1 MEPFIDESHQH
12 IFAENEEFHV
22 NNANTDNVTIIET
35 PFSDVDDKT
44 KGSGKGFALGSISE
58 KIVPWLQSRYEM
70 KEGGKTAIQEI
81 ITLYNHDFPRDCVY
95 FPLESF
101 QVGQLV
107 RQAFPEI
114 ALCKVTCKE
123 SKKRYRCYKG
133 LTRREADCGP
143 APIFPYELPKVQKR
157 KSKPAS
163 QNSPNVIYM
172 QVTALQDA
180 RSETPPGIRGQIATC
195 KIKLP
200 QSTRPSSSRPFP
212 QLRVQPPKPDQ
223 LNLLSSAST
232 SPNSSM
238 HSPLIESAP
247 TGQGQHNPY
256 FVPFIKPHSEQKEKE
271 RG

>member
-1 MEPFIDESHQH
+1 MFV
-12 IFAENEEFHV
+12 ENDEFHV
-22 NNANTDNVTIIET
+22 NNANPDNVTIIET
-35 PFSDVDDKT
+35 PFSDAEDKT

-70 KEGGKTAIQEI
+70 KEGGKTAIQEV

-133 LTRREADCGP
+133 LTRREADSGP

-163 QNSPNVIYM
+163 QKSPKGTTDPFKSTFTVSYSYLYASNGS
-172 QVTALQDA
+172 A
-180 RSETPPGIRGQIATC
+180 RS
-195 KIKLP
+195 
-200 QSTRPSSSRPFP
+200 
-212 QLRVQPPKPDQ
+212 
-223 LNLLSSAST
+223 T
-232 SPNSSM
+232 S
-238 HSPLIESAP
+238 
-247 TGQGQHNPY
+247 
-256 FVPFIKPHSEQKEKE
+256 
-271 RG
+271 

>member
-1 MEPFIDESHQH
+1 MSAFIDESGQQM
-12 IFAENEEFHV
+12 FVENDEFHV
-22 NNANTDNVTIIET
+22 NNANPDNVTIIET
-35 PFSDVDDKT
+35 PFSDAEDKT

-70 KEGGKTAIQEI
+70 KEGGKTAIQEV

-133 LTRREADCGP
+133 LTRREADSGP

-163 QNSPNVIYM
+163 QKSPKGTTDLLKSTFTVSYSYLYASNGS
-172 QVTALQDA
+172 A
-180 RSETPPGIRGQIATC
+180 RS
-195 KIKLP
+195 
-200 QSTRPSSSRPFP
+200 
-212 QLRVQPPKPDQ
+212 
-223 LNLLSSAST
+223 T
-232 SPNSSM
+232 S
-238 HSPLIESAP
+238 
-247 TGQGQHNPY
+247 
-256 FVPFIKPHSEQKEKE
+256 
-271 RG
+271 